1 MTMMMMMIIIIIII
15 IEDGQVYIG
24 RGKEQSA
31 TARRT
36 FNIESQHRA
45 NHWIQKDTNKNPVLH
60 FWVAITENL
69 PSAIQLQNN
78 FGIWSGEVGPTPYE
92 LDVETMGAAA
102 TSKDQNS
109 RPFSRKIHSG
119 WAKSWEH

>member
-1 MTMMMMMIIIIIII
+1 MMMMIIIIIVIII

-45 NHWIQKDTNKNPVLH
+45 NHWIQKDTKKSSASLLGCYYRKLAICNP
-60 FWVAITENL
+60 T
-69 PSAIQLQNN
+69 
-78 FGIWSGEVGPTPYE
+78 
-92 LDVETMGAAA
+92 
-102 TSKDQNS
+102 
-109 RPFSRKIHSG
+109 
-119 WAKSWEH
+119 